1 MSKGEKLSAEAEE
14 KLNKRDGILSTLFGY
29 DSPRPIHRTSNKS
42 QRMEEA
48 AELYSAAGNAFRLE
62 NNAEASGKAY
72 TQAGVLFEKLNRG
85 FDAADRYVTASSS
98 LRKLPCQINA
108 YSTAK
113 RCLLNVATISANFE
127 DYPKAIEIYEK
138 VSHQFDS
145 QYARETANDALL
157 KYGAPEYAFKACLCH
172 LCFGDITNARI
183 ACDRLALDVPA
194 FCDTRDYTLLCAL
207 MEAVDQEDEEGF
219 GDAIA
224 EYDKI
229 KRVDPWTTR
238 LISKFKSSAF
248 QVDLR

>member
-1 MSKGEKLSAEAEE
+1 MSCRLSYS
-14 KLNKRDGILSTLFGY
+14 ST
-29 DSPRPIHRTSNKS
+29 RTK
-42 QRMEEA
+42 
-48 AELYSAAGNAFRLE
+48 
-62 NNAEASGKAY
+62 K
-72 TQAGVLFEKLNRG
+72 
-85 FDAADRYVTASSS
+85 
-98 LRKLPCQINA
+98 RKLLFIKHLALPRDA
-108 YSTAK
+108 YSTWPPSPPILRTIPKPSKSTK
-113 RCLLNVATISANFE
+113 RSVT
-127 DYPKAIEIYEK
+127 Y
-138 VSHQFDS
+138 FDS

-219 GDAIA
+219 ADAIA